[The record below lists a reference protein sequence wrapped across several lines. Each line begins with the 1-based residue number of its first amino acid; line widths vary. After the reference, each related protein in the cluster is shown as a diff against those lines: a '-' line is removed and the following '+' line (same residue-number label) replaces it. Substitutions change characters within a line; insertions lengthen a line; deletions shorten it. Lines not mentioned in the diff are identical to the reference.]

1 MPLRFLSYVDELYKR
16 YTSTSHKKIYGGDLI
31 KIPALEFYVFYDGN
45 DTSFEQ
51 QTLKLSN
58 AFETQS
64 DKLELIVHVYNFADG
79 MNEELKRKCLPIGR
93 IQLLLQRI

>member
-16 YTSTSHKKIYGGDLI
+16 YTSTSHKKIYGDDLI
-31 KIPALEFYVFYDGN
+31 KIPAPEFYVFYDGT

-58 AFETQS
+58 AFETLTMLSMQP
-64 DKLELIVHVYNFADG
+64 LNIVWRI
-79 MNEELKRKCLPIGR
+79 MLWLTILKTTKRRL
-93 IQLLLQRI
+93 